1 MHSSMQII
9 LRKKILC
16 QPELFVLYSEI
27 DDLDII
33 INENFEKNNWYI
45 HPVELALY
53 SQFNTIKPLKENQF
67 HLSK

>member
-1 MHSSMQII
+1 MI

-33 INENFEKNNWYI
+33 IDESFEKNNWHI
-45 HPVELALY
+45 HPAELALY
-53 SQFNTIKPLKENQF
+53 SQFNPIKPLKENQF

>member
-1 MHSSMQII
+1 MI

-33 INENFEKNNWYI
+33 IGENFEKNN
-45 HPVELALY
+45 
-53 SQFNTIKPLKENQF
+53 
-67 HLSK
+67 

>member
-1 MHSSMQII
+1 MHSSMEII

-16 QPELFVLYSEI
+16 QSELFVLYSEI

-53 SQFNTIKPLKENQF
+53 SQFDTIKPLKENQF